1 MAAFQDKS
9 ATEMLNDLIFEL
21 ESTLLAGDG
30 SRSSSS
36 SSSGD
41 SKANVKNIKEKTSEK
56 KEKEKSKE
64 KVSGESKKNPNQVEK
79 APLTIN
85 SLDLR
90 VGLITN
96 VEKFTEKLYTED
108 IECGEAEPRKI
119 ASGLVPH
126 YSLEEMQNRRL
137 IVVCNLKPRNLAGFK
152 SFGMVLCAAGADG
165 KVEFVNPP
173 PDAKV
178 GDRISGEG
186 IEGMPLSASQCD
198 KQKAFENL
206 APLLKVDDSGVAM
219 WDGKRLVDSEGREC
233 LAPTVRNGFIS

>member
-1 MAAFQDKS
+1 
-9 ATEMLNDLIFEL
+9 
-21 ESTLLAGDG
+21 
-30 SRSSSS
+30 
-36 SSSGD
+36 
-41 SKANVKNIKEKTSEK
+41 
-56 KEKEKSKE
+56 
-64 KVSGESKKNPNQVEK
+64 
-79 APLTIN
+79 
-85 SLDLR
+85 
-90 VGLITN
+90 
-96 VEKFTEKLYTED
+96 
-108 IECGEAEPRKI
+108 
-119 ASGLVPH
+119 
-126 YSLEEMQNRRL
+126 
-137 IVVCNLKPRNLAGFK
+137 
-152 SFGMVLCAAGADG
+152 MVLCAAGADG